1 MWVLEGMNYHYA
13 KLLGSWTHCPASKKS
28 SKANYWVITSH
39 HYKKKTTE
47 QLGDANKIDLYTFIR
62 QTFLLLETLY
72 LIVTFFS
79 NEGEDIKII
88 LVHNS
93 IT

>member
-1 MWVLEGMNYHYA
+1 MIIDMGA
-13 KLLGSWTHCPASKKS
+13 R
-28 SKANYWVITSH
+28 VITSH

-72 LIVTFFS
+72 LIITFFS
-79 NEGEDIKII
+79 NEGGEIKII

-93 IT
+93 ITKGGNHIVHFDIILGW